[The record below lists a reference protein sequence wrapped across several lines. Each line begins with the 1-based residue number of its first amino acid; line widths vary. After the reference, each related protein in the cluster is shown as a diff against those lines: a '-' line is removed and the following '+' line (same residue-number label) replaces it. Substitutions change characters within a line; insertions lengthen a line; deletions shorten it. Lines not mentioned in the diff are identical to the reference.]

1 MDDGTLFERLIK
13 LETRVEILEGELKER
28 PTRIELQSQAQ
39 YSSTA
44 ETTHSVGSETFI
56 CPKVTLSRLI
66 DKRIKMELWLLL
78 GNGELSQWP
87 QLTYTGDEEAVQ
99 GFIPGEATMQQLFEE
114 LPSETDVS
122 WDIGFKWGRKTG
134 KLDDDGNP
142 THYKDLVSITERES
156 E

>member
-1 MDDGTLFERLIK
+1 MSEIDL
-13 LETRVEILEGELKER
+13 ILELQRQIGQLEGRLDALEAR
-28 PTRIELQSQAQ
+28 PSYEGGPVTEAGP
-39 YSSTA
+39 STA
-44 ETTHSVGSETFI
+44 ETFI

-66 DKRIKMELWLLL
+66 DKRVKMELWLLL

-87 QLTYTGDEEAVQ
+87 QLTYTGDDEAVL
-99 GFIPGEATMQQLFEE
+99 GFMPQPHSEGQWNLDSLPFEV
-114 LPSETDVS
+114 DVS
-122 WDIGFKWGRKTG
+122 WDIAFKWGRKTG

>member
-13 LETRVEILEGELKER
+13 LEMRVE
-28 PTRIELQSQAQ
+28 
-39 YSSTA
+39 TA
-44 ETTHSVGSETFI
+44 EAEILRLRDRPQVAFSSDSSTTHSKGDETFI

-87 QLTYTGDEEAVQ
+87 QLTYTGDDEAVL
-99 GFIPGEATMQQLFEE
+99 GFLPWQAEDLVEMPFEE
-114 LPSETDVS
+114 DVS
-122 WDIGFKWGRKTG
+122 WDIAFKWGRKTG

>member
-13 LETRVEILEGELKER
+13 LETRVEILEKELKER
-28 PTRIELQSQAQ
+28 PTRIEL
-39 YSSTA
+39 SSWTQNST
-44 ETTHSVGSETFI
+44 EGTTVHSVGTETFV
-56 CPKVTLSRLI
+56 CPKVTMSRLV

-78 GNGELSQWP
+78 GNGELSTWP
-87 QLTYTGDEEAVQ
+87 QLTYVGEEDTVAAFLPETFDVQ
-99 GFIPGEATMQQLFEE
+99 VDLPYEA
-114 LPSETDVS
+114 DVD
-122 WDIGFKWGRKTG
+122 WDIAFKWGRKTG

>member
-13 LETRVEILEGELKER
+13 LETRVEIAEAEILRLRDR
-28 PTRIELQSQAQ
+28 PAYAPITDSGVDAPG
-39 YSSTA
+39 SSA
-44 ETTHSVGSETFI
+44 ETFI